1 MKRKKILICFSV
13 LLISSCT
20 INIHAQT
27 ESVMIAN
34 DIGNAKVYKNTTHM
48 LRNYTNNNE
57 ITENV
62 ENVGSSEVSK
72 DIQEAKEEIE
82 EEVELEKKQQEVLEK
97 QEQLKTIQD
106 KKEWFLAYKEL
117 IEEYS
122 EWFDPPETIYDYYTE
137 DEIYLM
143 QKCIETETFEA
154 DFDSKVNVA
163 NVIFNRMESEEFS
176 DNVYDVIVPGQFA
189 FGRNNISEDTV
200 LALEYAFM
208 IGDTTNGALYF
219 HSLSYTPTFNGAS
232 YIFTDEL
239 GHHFYK

>member
-13 LLISSCT
+13 LLISSCA

-48 LRNYTNNNE
+48 LRNYSNNNE
-57 ITENV
+57 IAENV
-62 ENVGSSEVSK
+62 ENVESSEVSK
-72 DIQEAKEEIE
+72 EIQEAKEEIK

-137 DEIYLM
+137 DECKSALR
-143 QKCIETETFEA
+143 QKHLKQILIR
-154 DFDSKVNVA
+154 K
-163 NVIFNRMESEEFS
+163 
-176 DNVYDVIVPGQFA
+176 
-189 FGRNNISEDTV
+189 
-200 LALEYAFM
+200 
-208 IGDTTNGALYF
+208 
-219 HSLSYTPTFNGAS
+219 
-232 YIFTDEL
+232 
-239 GHHFYK
+239 

>member
-13 LLISSCT
+13 LLISSCAIT
-20 INIHAQT
+20 IHAQT
-27 ESVMIAN
+27 DSITTIN

-48 LRNYTNNNE
+48 LRNYSNNNE

-62 ENVGSSEVSK
+62 ENVESSKVSK
-72 DIQEAKEEIE
+72 DIEEAKEEIK

-163 NVIFNRMESEEFS
+163 SVILNRIESEEFS

>member
-1 MKRKKILICFSV
+1 MKKRKKILLCFSF
-13 LLISSCT
+13 LLISSCSIT
-20 INIHAQT
+20 IYAQNN
-27 ESVMIAN
+27 SNKIAN
-34 DIGNAKVYKNTTHM
+34 DIGNDKIYKISTHF
-48 LRNYTNNNE
+48 LQNYNDNE
-57 ITENV
+57 ISNIV
-62 ENVGSSEVSK
+62 E
-72 DIQEAKEEIE
+72 EAKTEIKIE
-82 EEVELEKKQQEVLEK
+82 IELEKKQQEVLEK
-97 QEQLKTIQD
+97 QEQLNNIQD

-163 NVIFNRMESEEFS
+163 SVILNRIKSEEFS